1 VGFWGF
7 CQKHGSKTPVNFPK
21 KAGLAWFGLVMLWLS
36 SRTNPSMATPKKLVE
51 IALIMTFKIHLNLF
65 KLEFFSFVV
74 LDILTSFLGLTMEDL
89 IQEHNQ
95 GITKPNQAKKSLFGA
110 IYRCF

>member
-1 VGFWGF
+1 
-7 CQKHGSKTPVNFPK
+7 
-21 KAGLAWFGLVMLWLS
+21 
-36 SRTNPSMATPKKLVE
+36 MATPKKLVE

-95 GITKPNQAKKSLFGA
+95 GITKPNQAKKAFLGLFTGVFDSFFGQKPPKPT
-110 IYRCF
+110 RTDLMEQSS

>member
-1 VGFWGF
+1 MGFWGF
-7 CQKHGSKTPVNFPK
+7 RQKHGSKTPVNFPK
-21 KAGLAWFGLVMLWLS
+21 KDGLAWFGLVMLWLS

-89 IQEHNQ
+89 IQDHNQ
-95 GITKPNQAKKSLFGA
+95 GITIPNQA
-110 IYRCF
+110 